1 MTRNETKR
9 ILNAIMIA
17 YPNYSPK
24 DVAATIDLWS
34 AMFSEMEYSDV
45 SAALAKYIATDRT
58 GFAPSIDQLLA
69 KRQEDAMDPLTAWAL
84 VAKAIRRS
92 AYYAEEEFEKLPPTV
107 RKAIGSPINLEAWS
121 QLSPEEV
128 HTVTQSQF
136 IKAYR
141 TVSEREKEEAAI
153 PENVQRLI
161 ADALP
166 RIGTNKV

>member
-17 YPNYSPK
+17 YPNYNPK
-24 DVAATIDLWS
+24 DVAATVDLWS
-34 AMFSEMEYSDV
+34 VMFSEMEYRDV

-58 GFAPSIDQLLA
+58 GFAPSIGQLLA
-69 KRQEDAMDPLTAWAL
+69 KNQEDAMDPMAAWAL

-92 AYYAEEEFEKLPPTV
+92 AYYAEEEFEKLPPAIQ
-107 RKAIGSPINLEAWS
+107 KAIGSPINLEAWS
-121 QLSPEEV
+121 QLSTDEV

-136 IKAYR
+136 IKAYK
-141 TVSEREKEEAAI
+141 TVTEREKEEAAI
-153 PENVQRLI
+153 PESVQKLI

-166 RIGTNKV
+166 KIGVRS